1 MPRMLVTLSFLFH
14 LSAFGQNDD
23 DFSLRRAG
31 MTEYL
36 AGHFTDSEALL
47 RRSLDVAQT
56 ANNTYGAALSYSA
69 LGDVYQSQYRL
80 SEAESAFRNAI
91 SALGDRP
98 EWSHALAI
106 TWRNLGSVL
115 TAQGRYNEALSALGK
130 VAKLITQQNIT
141 DPELQ
146 ARLLNTQG
154 TTYFYKGDMK
164 RAVIA
169 LKEAVAIT
177 WSPTDAFA
185 VDTAEMWNNLGRA
198 YQATRQYSKAE
209 DAFKQSLHLAEQRW
223 GPSHPNLTVVLNNLG
238 SLYMGIRRFK
248 DAEDQ
253 FQRSLVILKDS
264 ADSSQQNSIMMAL
277 YGLGTTYFR
286 ETQIARA
293 EEPLAKAAE
302 MVRSAAVPPSEAPE
316 ILETYA
322 NVLRGLRNPA
332 EAQRVHAEAQRI
344 RVARALTVRIGRV
357 K

>member
-1 MPRMLVTLSFLFH
+1 MPRMLLTLSFLFH
-14 LSAFGQNDD
+14 LSFAQDD

-36 AGHFTDSEALL
+36 AGHFVEAEALL
-47 RRSLDVAQT
+47 RRSLTAAQT
-56 ANNTYGAALSYSA
+56 ANNIYGAALSYSA
-69 LGDVYQSQYRL
+69 LGDVYQIQSRL
-80 SEAESAFRNAI
+80 SEAEEAFHNAI

-115 TAQGRYNEALSALGK
+115 TAQGRYKEALSALKK
-130 VAKLITQQNIT
+130 VDKLISQQNIT
-141 DPELQ
+141 DPELR
-146 ARLLNTQG
+146 ARLLNTRG

-164 RAVIA
+164 GAVIA
-169 LKEAVAIT
+169 LKEAVAIR
-177 WSPTDAFA
+177 WSPTNTFV
-185 VDTAEMWNNLGRA
+185 VDTADMWNNLGRA
-198 YQATRQYSKAE
+198 YEATRQYSKAE
-209 DAFKQSLHLAEQRW
+209 DALQRSLHLAEQRW
-223 GPSHPNLTVVLNNLG
+223 GPSHPNVTPVLNHLG
-238 SLYMGIRRFK
+238 SLYIRTSRFK

-253 FQRSLVILKDS
+253 FRRSLMILKDS
-264 ADSSQQNSIMMAL
+264 ADSTQQNSIMRAL

-286 ETQIARA
+286 QNQIARA

-302 MVRSAAVPPSEAPE
+302 MARSAAMPSSEAPE

-322 NVLRGLRNPA
+322 NVLRGLWNPA

-344 RVARALTVRIGRV
+344 RVALALTVRIGSV